1 MNQGKKCQEGPSS
14 ARRLFVQEHTGPRW
28 DMVQTELAVP
38 RVSPFACSRSSSP
51 QGGCRESPGD
61 NSGAVLRP
69 QHCPRLV
76 EANGYRR
83 YRRD

>member
-1 MNQGKKCQEGPSS
+1 MKQGKKCQEGPSS
-14 ARRLFVQEHTGPRW
+14 AKRLFIQERTGPQG
-28 DMVQTELAVP
+28 DVVQTELAVP
-38 RVSPFACSRSSSP
+38 RVPPFACSRSSSL

-61 NSGAVLRP
+61 KSGAVLRP

-83 YRRD
+83 YCRD